1 MTAWRSLLRFGL
13 LKFGLAASG
22 LALAAVSCKAAEPE
36 EHARSMTFEACV
48 GVIESAASHLGL
60 VYADIA
66 DTDTLRVVRFPVS
79 DGSVLVT
86 CSRFDDTMVVTKT
99 GDRCGVDVE
108 C

>member
-1 MTAWRSLLRFGL
+1 MACQGVAL
-13 LKFGLAASG
+13 FGLAAFGLSAG
-22 LALAAVSCKAAEPE
+22 CLALVAVPCNAAESE
-36 EHARSMTFEACV
+36 EYARSMDFDECLR
-48 GVIESAASHLGL
+48 VIDSAASQLGL
-60 VYADIA
+60 AYADIA

-99 GDRCGVDVE
+99 NEKCGDDVE

>member
-1 MTAWRSLLRFGL
+1 MFACRRAVL
-13 LKFGLAASG
+13 FGLAVFV
-22 LALAAVSCKAAEPE
+22 LVLVAVPCHAAEPE
-36 EHARSMTFEACV
+36 AYARDMDFDECSR
-48 GVIESAASHLGL
+48 VIESAARQLGL
-60 VYADIA
+60 AYADIA

-99 GDRCGVDVE
+99 DEKCGEDVE

>member
-1 MTAWRSLLRFGL
+1 MACRGVAL
-13 LKFGLAASG
+13 FGLAIFGLSAGG

-36 EHARSMTFEACV
+36 EHTQSMDFDACV
-48 GVIESAASHLGL
+48 GVIESAATQLGL
-60 VYADIA
+60 AYADIA

-99 GDRCGVDVE
+99 GERCGVDVE